1 MTRGFEFFGY
11 LWRLTGGRI
20 GIALALNILSSLT
33 EGISL
38 FLLIPLIGIIEAQ
51 RAGGAGADIPILG
64 DLLRRWNPELET
76 VLLLFVGLIVLQ
88 AGFTRIR
95 TLYLTRIMH
104 RALDEIREDFFNRL
118 GAARWDTIQQTRVSD
133 LNFML
138 TTEAGR
144 IQVAAGSLTQLF
156 QAAIMLTVYVV
167 LSALVSWQMALFA
180 VAIGTLLLVLL
191 YPIRRR
197 ATQFGQDLSSLH
209 SAQNQT
215 LIEFLTG
222 LRVAKSFVAERS
234 YGERF
239 EQRLTNVRS
248 SVLRFVG
255 LSSLGTMAFQI
266 ASAVA
271 AASFIWVAVEIVSLE
286 LAELIVLMLIFIRL
300 APRFGMIQEAL
311 QTLLSN
317 LHAYENIRR
326 ATRHFASAVESTGEE
341 TPAPAFQSEIRL
353 EGVTLTYAKASRA
366 AVESVDMTIRAGRIT
381 ALIGP
386 SGSGKST
393 IADLV
398 MGLLRPDAGRL
409 LVDGTEL
416 TDANRRN
423 WRATV
428 AFVPQEAFLLHDTVA
443 ANLRI
448 ARPDADADRMWQA
461 LERAKAD
468 HFVRALPAGLDTV
481 VGERGTRFS
490 GGERQRI
497 ALARALLRDPQL
509 LILDEATSALDWE
522 NQQAVSRDIT
532 AMRGEVTIVTIAHRP
547 SMIRFADDVVALEDG
562 RAVEHGAFAELAADP
577 DSRLAR
583 MLRGEDTA

>member
-20 GIALALNILSSLT
+20 GIALSLNILSSLT

-51 RAGGAGADIPILG
+51 RAGGIDTDIPILG
-64 DLLRRWNPELET
+64 DLLRSWNPELEA

-104 RALDEIREDFFNRL
+104 RALDTIRQDFFDRL
-118 GAARWDTIQQTRVSD
+118 GAARWDAIQQTRVSD
-133 LNFML
+133 LNFMM

-156 QAAIMLTVYVV
+156 QAAIMLTVYVF

-197 ATQFGQDLSSLH
+197 ATQFGQDLSGLH

-222 LRVAKSFVAERS
+222 LRVAKSFVAERG

-239 EQRLTNVRS
+239 ERRLANVRG

-271 AASFIWVAVEIVSLE
+271 AAAFIWVAVEVVALE
-286 LAELIVLMLIFIRL
+286 LAELIVLLLIFIRL
-300 APRFGMIQEAL
+300 APRFGMIQDSL
-311 QTLLSN
+311 QGLLSN

-326 ATRHFASAVESTGEE
+326 ATHHFASAVEAAEE
-341 TPAPAFQSEIRL
+341 EAPAPDFRREIRL
-353 EGVTLTYAKASRA
+353 EGVTLTYAKAAHPGGRNRRSDDPGRQDHRA
-366 AVESVDMTIRAGRIT
+366 DRPVGQRQEHDRRPGHGPAATRCGARAGRRYR
-381 ALIGP
+381 
-386 SGSGKST
+386 
-393 IADLV
+393 ADRRQPAQLARD
-398 MGLLRPDAGRL
+398 GRLRPAGGVPAARH
-409 LVDGTEL
+409 G
-416 TDANRRN
+416 RR
-423 WRATV
+423 
-428 AFVPQEAFLLHDTVA
+428 Q
-443 ANLRI
+443 
-448 ARPDADADRMWQA
+448 
-461 LERAKAD
+461 
-468 HFVRALPAGLDTV
+468 
-481 VGERGTRFS
+481 S
-490 GGERQRI
+490 
-497 ALARALLRDPQL
+497 
-509 LILDEATSALDWE
+509 
-522 NQQAVSRDIT
+522 
-532 AMRGEVTIVTIAHRP
+532 AHRP
-547 SMIRFADDVVALEDG
+547 AGRRSGPHVA
-562 RAVEHGAFAELAADP
+562 GA
-577 DSRLAR
+577 
-583 MLRGEDTA
+583 